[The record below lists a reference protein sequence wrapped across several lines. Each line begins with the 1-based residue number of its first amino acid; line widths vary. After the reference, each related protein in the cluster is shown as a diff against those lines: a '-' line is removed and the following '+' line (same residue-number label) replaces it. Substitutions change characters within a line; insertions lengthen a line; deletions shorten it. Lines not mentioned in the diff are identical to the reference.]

1 MRLVTV
7 ALNRP
12 EYNSAQ
18 STVPEMKAIQIH
30 TPAMFFFLA
39 LGLCL
44 PCVRLRAEAAPTSP
58 PPPTLAAAIQH
69 VLSVVAP
76 EPGVE
81 AKTFSTTVKVVKAE
95 GLPKELE
102 GKEAKIAY
110 QAPDRFFFEVDVKGD
125 VLSAGSNGTQ
135 LWMHSA
141 RKKFGLVGSPD
152 VPRFRTDAGK
162 VDGTKLPPIKLPIAR
177 EQLLLLPLLCAIET
191 LPDEAVQGEA
201 CSVVKLVPRPEA
213 QKAMKLPDMAMTFWV
228 RESDSVPLRFGFADG
243 KGKDVV
249 VELVHPD
256 LEPAWTDSRWQLQ
269 PGEGEKVETV
279 ALSHLTRFASS
290 ALGSLG
296 QNLATLGPVT
306 GERKVVARH
315 GKGRLEMRD
324 GTRVLYLKG
333 TPEEMGEQHGT
344 LMKKEVRHLVDR
356 ILYGVGVGS
365 SFAKGT
371 WFFGEIESAQARL
384 QPFVSEAHLREMD
397 ALAAAAGVRVEE
409 ARLANF
415 FPELFHCSGFAI
427 YGDATAGGRMY
438 HGRILDY
445 MKGVGLEQNA
455 CVIVMQ
461 PEGAHA
467 WVNLGYA
474 GFLGTVT
481 AMNEKQISIGEMG
494 GKGEGNWDGKP
505 MAQLMR
511 EVMEQADTLDEAVEI
526 MRRGPRTCEYYYV
539 ISDGKT
545 KRAVGI
551 AATPTTFE
559 TIWAGDTHPKLPHA
573 MKDAVLMSAGDR
585 YEALTERVKKGYG
598 KFDMESA
605 RDLMTRPV
613 CMTSNIQ
620 SVLFA
625 PETLDFWVANADA
638 ENVASHTRY
647 THYNLKELLQPE
659 GVAGE

>member
-1 MRLVTV
+1 
-7 ALNRP
+7 
-12 EYNSAQ
+12 
-18 STVPEMKAIQIH
+18 MKAIHTQALFFLLALVLC
-30 TPAMFFFLA
+30 TPAMRVQA
-39 LGLCL
+39 Q
-44 PCVRLRAEAAPTSP
+44 AAPTA
-58 PPPTLAAAIQH
+58 PPPTLAAAVQH
-69 VLSVVAP
+69 VLSVVSP
-76 EPGVE
+76 EAGAE
-81 AKTFSTTVKVVKAE
+81 ARTFSTTLKVVKAE
-95 GLPKELE
+95 GLPKELV
-102 GKEAKIAY
+102 GKEARIAY
-110 QAPDRFFFEVDVKGD
+110 QAPDRFFLEVEVKGD
-125 VLSAGSNGTQ
+125 TLSAGSDGVK
-135 LWMHSA
+135 LWMRSA
-141 RKKFGLVGSPD
+141 KKKFALVGSPD
-152 VPRFRTDAGK
+152 VPRFRTDTGK
-162 VDGTKLPPIKLPIAR
+162 VDGTKLPPIKVPVAR
-177 EQLLLLPLLCAIET
+177 EQMMLMPLLCTVET
-191 LPDEAVQGEA
+191 KADEVVQGEA
-201 CSVVKLVPRPEA
+201 CSVLTLVPRPEA
-213 QKAMKLPDMAMTFWV
+213 QKSMKLPDVAVTFWV
-228 RESDSVPLRFGFADG
+228 RKGDAVPLRFGVADG
-243 KGKDVV
+243 KGKEVV
-249 VELVHPD
+249 VELVNPD
-256 LEPAWTDSRWQLQ
+256 LEPAWADSQWKLPAADDDR
-269 PGEGEKVETV
+269 VETV
-279 ALSHLTRFASS
+279 ALSHLTRFIPA
-290 ALGSLG
+290 ALSSLG
-296 QNLATLGPVT
+296 QKIPTLGPVT
-306 GERKVVARH
+306 GERRVVARH
-315 GKGRLEMRD
+315 GKGRLEVRD
-324 GTRVLYLKG
+324 GTQVLFLKG
-333 TPEEMGEQHGT
+333 TPEEIGEQHGT
-344 LMKKEVRHLVDR
+344 IMKKEVRFLVDR

-397 ALAAAAGVRVEE
+397 ALAAASGVRVEE

-438 HGRILDY
+438 HGRVLDY

-481 AMNEKQISIGEMG
+481 AMNEKQIAIGEMG

-573 MKDAVLMSAGDR
+573 MKDTVLMSAGDR
-585 YEALTERVKKGYG
+585 YEALTERVKQGYG
-598 KFDMESA
+598 KFEMETA

-625 PETLDFWVANADA
+625 PETLDFWVANADG